1 MPQKATADSVKA
13 LTATKPQKTK
23 AERAAERLARLSPWK
38 PGQSGNPLGG
48 ALPKRRI
55 WDQFRQFM
63 ASPSDFSEHG
73 ESNRVLLWKATM
85 QSAVMGEP
93 ASQATLIDHDLGTE
107 EGRLAMAEHIRKVAR
122 DQAELSLAALGNRIN
137 AMSDAE
143 KIAFFEMCS
152 TDPAKYLRAA
162 EAELTA
168 RDGKGRPALEAQ
180 PPSDSGG
187 PVADTETAASP
198 PAVRP
203 DVHRSDANEA
213 TPEAGTFDKGSGS

>member
-1 MPQKATADSVKA
+1 MPHESTAGSSTA
-13 LTATKPQKTK
+13 LAAPKPAQKTK

-48 ALPKRRI
+48 ALPKRKV

-63 ASPSDFSEHG
+63 ASPSDFSDAG

-143 KIAFFEMCS
+143 KVSFFEMCS

-162 EAELTA
+162 EAELAA
-168 RDGKGRPALEAQ
+168 RESGAPAL
-180 PPSDSGG
+180 PLKDSASGASHGNPLQEQLGDAPGG
-187 PVADTETAASP
+187 SLGP
-198 PAVRP
+198 
-203 DVHRSDANEA
+203 ANEA
-213 TPEAGTFDKGSGS
+213 SPEAGTCADGEEDGE

>member
-1 MPQKATADSVKA
+1 MPREPTAGSDTA
-13 LTATKPQKTK
+13 LTAPKAKTK
-23 AERAAERLARLSPWK
+23 AERAAERLARLTPWK

-48 ALPKRRI
+48 ALPKLKV

-63 ASPSDFSEHG
+63 ASPSDFSEAG

-143 KIAFFEMCS
+143 KVAFFEMCS

-162 EAELTA
+162 EAELEA
-168 RDGKGRPALEAQ
+168 RERAAAELPASQPAERMDAQ
-180 PPSDSGG
+180 HCY
-187 PVADTETAASP
+187 AD
-198 PAVRP
+198 
-203 DVHRSDANEA
+203 EA
-213 TPEAGTFDKGSGS
+213 TTGAGAIRDDEEEGG